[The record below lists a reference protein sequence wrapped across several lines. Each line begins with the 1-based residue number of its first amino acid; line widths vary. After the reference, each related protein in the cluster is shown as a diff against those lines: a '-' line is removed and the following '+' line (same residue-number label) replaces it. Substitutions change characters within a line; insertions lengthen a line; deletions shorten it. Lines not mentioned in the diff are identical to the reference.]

1 MKKFNNFEL
10 ALFWYIHI
18 KLDGGQKMYHKV
30 ERNYNYDEEWFK
42 TSHKDILKHSFTAII
57 LLRIR
62 S

>member
-10 ALFWYIHI
+10 ALFWYRHI

-42 TSHKDILKHSFTAII
+42 TSHKDILKHY
-57 LLRIR
+57 LLL
-62 S
+62 